1 MSFVPDI
8 EVWDPLVLITNG
20 CSALSLQLG
29 RDAISLQRLSGVM
42 HPICTL
48 ACSESCPEGGGG
60 AFVSCI
66 GVSSIVV
73 VVKRLSRVITEVTY
87 LEFLV
92 LRFYLIYY
100 HNDSHSKRDDYVRD
114 RVSFRRGRTSASIS
128 IHSKKKR
135 QCSSPG
141 EALTWA
147 TPTLSASDRYRTMPW
162 SHASPAHSGGVCPTV
177 PGRDEYF
184 LD

>member
-1 MSFVPDI
+1 MGQCVQYAPWLAQRAVQR
-8 EVWDPLVLITNG
+8 EV
-20 CSALSLQLG
+20 AE
-29 RDAISLQRLSGVM
+29 RLYLASVC
-42 HPICTL
+42 HPC
-48 ACSESCPEGGGG
+48 
-60 AFVSCI
+60 
-66 GVSSIVV
+66 VV
-73 VVKRLSRVITEVTY
+73 VVKRLNRVLTEATY

-100 HNDSHSKRDDYVRD
+100 HNASHARRDDYVRNEFHSGVVILAQ
-114 RVSFRRGRTSASIS
+114 VSAFIQE
-128 IHSKKKR
+128 KL

-147 TPTLSASDRYRTMPW
+147 IPTLFASDRYRTMRW
-162 SHASPAHSGGVCPTV
+162 SRVSPAHNGGVCPTV